1 MNKQDKIKSQYMG
14 SFKWFKCFKWE
25 NLWKWVEDCVCLNSA
40 LAGKWCKWALVS
52 IGENWWLLVSIG
64 DYWWAFVS
72 IGEYWSLLPA
82 RKGMKRNVY
91 LSSNI
96 IEELILL
103 LQVFCGWKSERGKKA
118 PLKNCSVDILRM
130 APIARNNMKRKWEC
144 ELPEKVWC
152 VLRDEKVGGP
162 KA

>member
-1 MNKQDKIKSQYMG
+1 MG
-14 SFKWFKCFKWE
+14 SFNDLNVLNGKTCESEWRTVSAWIRLSLE
-25 NLWKWVEDCVCLNSA
+25 SDANEHWWV
-40 LAGKWCKWALVS
+40 LVI
-52 IGENWWLLVSIG
+52 IGDYWWSLVIIG

>member
-118 PLKNCSVDILRM
+118 PLQNCSVDISFVWRPLRGT
-130 APIARNNMKRKWEC
+130 IWKGNEN
-144 ELPEKVWC
+144 VNY
-152 VLRDEKVGGP
+152 LRRSGVSWGMRR
-162 KA
+162 